1 VVCVVPFD
9 DVVVLDVVELVA
21 VLLRRDE
28 LPLRNILFIPED
40 KALRVHFFLLVLY
53 VQTVPTA
60 QQDTQ
65 QPERFIFLL
74 TN

>member
-9 DVVVLDVVELVA
+9 EVVVLDVVELVA

-40 KALRVHFFLLVLY
+40 KALSVHFFLLV

-65 QPERFIFLL
+65 QPERFIY
-74 TN
+74 